1 MNKLVG
7 YLIRDIK
14 DYYKNHMTII
24 SVRKEYLDIK
34 KINIKDVGK
43 ITMEIYKNISKL
55 KNINGISSEYYIDI
69 KKYNG
74 EMKET
79 FHIKFEIC
87 VDGKKIKIIFYK
99 NVKDE
104 YILQCSFDKIIKNE

>member
-34 KINIKDVGK
+34 KVNIKDVGK
-43 ITMEIYKNISKL
+43 ITMEVYKNISKL
-55 KNINGISSEYYIDI
+55 KNINGISSEYYIDM
-69 KKYNG
+69 KRYNG
-74 EMKET
+74 NMKEV

-87 VDGKKIKIIFYK
+87 VDGKKLSILFHK
-99 NVKDE
+99 NTKDE
-104 YILQCSFDKIIKNE
+104 YILQCEMLK